1 MLHARRRSFT
11 RYDGILMRKNEN
23 NTTSPT
29 ATIEDRQKTVA
40 YAQMLLDQQE
50 PKAISTTKIEE
61 GIEQIRSM
69 VGEVLEHG
77 SAGWLSPV
85 LAQSHAWLVSQG
97 IPDDDATSI
106 VQRAA
111 EGSDVDR
118 ETLHVRL
125 VETFMSRLPAC
136 ALPPRRASGSRAIL
150 ALIGPTG
157 VGKTTTIA
165 KLATRFRLQQGRR
178 VALITTDTYRIAA
191 VDQLRKYAELV
202 DASFYVAST
211 KQQMRDT
218 IASIHDADVIL
229 IDTAGRSQIDG
240 ENIQETGEIVAE
252 AHPTERHLVLSAATS
267 LTATRRAVES
277 FMVTDCDRV
286 IVTKLDE
293 AVSLG
298 EIVTTLCELKLP
310 VSWFTNGQDVAS
322 NIETAKMERLIES
335 LMPAGCIA

>member
-1 MLHARRRSFT
+1 
-11 RYDGILMRKNEN
+11 MRKNDN
-23 NTTSPT
+23 KTMSPI
-29 ATIEDRQKTVA
+29 ATIEDKKKTVE

-50 PKAISTTKIEE
+50 PSAINTTKIEA

-77 SAGWLSPV
+77 SPGWLSPV
-85 LAQSHAWLVSQG
+85 LAQSHSWLVAQG
-97 IPDDDATSI
+97 IPDDDATTI
-106 VQRAA
+106 VQCATG
-111 EGSDVDR
+111 GSDDVDR
-118 ETLHVRL
+118 ETLHQRL
-125 VETFMSRLPAC
+125 VETFMARLPAC
-136 ALPPRRASGSRAIL
+136 ALPPRRESGSRAVL

-178 VALITTDTYRIAA
+178 VALITADTYRIAA

-252 AHPTERHLVLSAATS
+252 AQPTERHLVLSAATS
-267 LTATRRAVES
+267 LSATRRAVES

-298 EIVTTLCELKLP
+298 EIVTTLSELKLP

-322 NIETAKMERLIES
+322 NIEPAKMERLVES